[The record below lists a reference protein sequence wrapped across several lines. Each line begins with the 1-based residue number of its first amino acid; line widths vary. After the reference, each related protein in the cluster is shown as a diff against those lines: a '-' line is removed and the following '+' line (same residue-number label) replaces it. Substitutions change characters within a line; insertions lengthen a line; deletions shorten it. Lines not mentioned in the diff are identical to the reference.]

1 MGEGTGFEHLDFPVK
16 EITYKDVIKRFKH
29 LYVQEGL
36 PIKETSNTRWFASE
50 VAVGA
55 LVRVSN
61 KKGRIKG
68 TATLPEWRGMRY
80 GEAILWRLI
89 NEAKLEGYKTIEV
102 FAKYPAWFQKQGFN
116 VLRITA
122 WGTVV
127 LEGDVYL
134 LTKDKG
140 V

>member
-1 MGEGTGFEHLDFPVK
+1 MGEGTGFEHLDFPVE
-16 EITYKDVIKRFKH
+16 EIPYEEVLKRFKH
-29 LYVQEGL
+29 LYIQESL
-36 PIKETSNTRWFASE
+36 PIKATKDVRWFASE
-50 VAVGA
+50 VACGA
-55 LVRVSN
+55 LIKVSA

-68 TATLPEWRGMRY
+68 TVTFPEWRGMGY

-89 NEAKLEGYKTIEV
+89 QEAKLEGFNTIAV
-102 FAKYPAWFQKQGFN
+102 FAKYPSWFQKQGFE

-127 LEGDVYL
+127 LQGDVYL

-140 V
+140 E